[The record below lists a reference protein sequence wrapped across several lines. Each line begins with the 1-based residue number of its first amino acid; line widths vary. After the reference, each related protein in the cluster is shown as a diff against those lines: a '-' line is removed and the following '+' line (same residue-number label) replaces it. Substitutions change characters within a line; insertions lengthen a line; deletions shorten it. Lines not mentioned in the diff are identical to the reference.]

1 MPLCQ
6 MCSFM
11 SKAQRRALASA
22 SGKGSPILPVD
33 AELVLGFGDASMVGE
48 HVVGQGR
55 GPAPSLEQKLV
66 EALAQLVP
74 PLDPSLQAEDE
85 PGLAMSA
92 VGGFTFTSSS

>member
-33 AELVLGFGDASMVGE
+33 AELVLGFGDAGMVGE
-48 HVVGQGR
+48 HLVGQGR
-55 GPAPSLEQKLV
+55 GPAPPLEQKLV
-66 EALAQLVP
+66 EALA
-74 PLDPSLQAEDE
+74 
-85 PGLAMSA
+85 
-92 VGGFTFTSSS
+92 